1 MADRYDMCTGSKD
14 KDGQTVWHRIGVAFP
29 SKNGDGFDLV
39 FNSLPIPEY
48 STEYGM
54 QVRAKLFPAKPRE
67 PVNSSFEGE
76 NSQHQSDGLYKED
89 IPF

>member
-1 MADRYDMCTGSKD
+1 MVDTLKPTNPQKKILNEVTKFFLQEFTCS
-14 KDGQTVWHRIGVAFP
+14 V
-29 SKNGDGFDLV
+29 DLV